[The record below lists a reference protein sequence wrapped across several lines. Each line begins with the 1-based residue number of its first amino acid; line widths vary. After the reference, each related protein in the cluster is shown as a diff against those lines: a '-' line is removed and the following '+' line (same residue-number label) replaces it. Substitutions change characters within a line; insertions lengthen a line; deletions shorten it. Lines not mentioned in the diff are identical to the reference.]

1 MAMRLLN
8 KDGILVSASCS
19 MHLADDRLPDMIRI
33 LGRELDREVMIQHVG
48 SQGADH
54 PVIPAIPETRYLKAV
69 FARVLPTR

>member
-1 MAMRLLN
+1 
-8 KDGILVSASCS
+8 
-19 MHLADDRLPDMIRI
+19 
-33 LGRELDREVMIQHVG
+33 VG